1 MKPET
6 AVLDIHGQ
14 YRIYTELYRASG
26 AERTIILVNGSLST
40 TASFAQTVRYL
51 HPHFDVV
58 LFDLPYAGQSRE
70 HNRLERFIT
79 REEEADILLA
89 LVEHFACD
97 TLLSFSW
104 GGIAALQALARSPK
118 RITQAVINS
127 FSPVVNSA
135 MLGYL
140 RAGLA
145 VMRDCDRESIGMV
158 LNGTIGK
165 HLPSL
170 FKRYNHRHVTS
181 LERYEY
187 EQMSFH
193 VETVLNNGGRSCVS
207 FAGQIDIPLLFVNGE
222 WDEYTTAQDA
232 RLFTQYVRHCQFR
245 TVPQAG
251 HFLDMEHKAA
261 WLQTQRVLLDFF
273 NASSKR
279 LQLPTRGELQELQA
293 IAV

>member
-6 AVLDIHGQ
+6 AVLDIQGH
-14 YRIYTELYRASG
+14 YRVYTEFYRADN
-26 AERTIILVNGSLST
+26 AEQTIILVNGSLST

-51 HPHFDVV
+51 YPHFNVV

-70 HNRLERFIT
+70 HNRHERFIT
-79 REEEADILLA
+79 REEEADILLE

-97 TLLSFSW
+97 IVLSFSW
-104 GGIAALQALARSPK
+104 GGIATLQALARRPQRIK
-118 RITQAVINS
+118 RAVINS
-127 FSPVVNSA
+127 FSPIVNPA

-140 RAGLA
+140 RSGLI
-145 VMRDCDRESIGMV
+145 VMHEYDRESIGMV

-181 LERYEY
+181 LEHYEY
-187 EQMSFH
+187 DQMSFH

-207 FAGQIDIPLLFVNGE
+207 FAGQIEIPLLFVNGE
-222 WDEYTTAQDA
+222 WDEYTTPQDA
-232 RLFTQYVRHCQFR
+232 RLFTQHVRHCEFR
-245 TVPQAG
+245 TIAQAG

-261 WLQTQRVLLDFF
+261 WMQTRDALLAF
-273 NASSKR
+273 
-279 LQLPTRGELQELQA
+279 LLPSQPSRSHEA
-293 IAV
+293 ILEHALAG

>member
-1 MKPET
+1 MKAET
-6 AVLDIHGQ
+6 TVLDIQGQ
-14 YRIYTELYRASG
+14 YRVYTEFYRADG

-51 HPHFDVV
+51 HPHFNVV

-70 HNRLERFIT
+70 HNRHERFLS
-79 REEEADILLA
+79 REEEADILLE

-97 TLLSFSW
+97 SVLSFSW
-104 GGIAALQALARSPK
+104 GGIATLQALARQPK
-118 RITQAVINS
+118 RIERAVINS
-127 FSPVVNSA
+127 FSPIVNQS

-170 FKRYNHRHVTS
+170 FKRYNHRHVAG
-181 LERYEY
+181 LEPYEY
-187 EQMSFH
+187 AQMSFH
-193 VETVLNNGGRSCVS
+193 VENVLNNGGRSCVS
-207 FAGQIDIPLLFVNGE
+207 FAGEIDIPLLFVNGE
-222 WDEYTTAQDA
+222 WDEYTTAEDA
-232 RLFTQYVRHCQFR
+232 RLFTQYVRHCEFR
-245 TVPQAG
+245 TIAQAG

-261 WLQTQRVLLDFF
+261 WLQTRDALLAF
-273 NASSKR
+273 
-279 LQLPTRGELQELQA
+279 LLPPSNNRSRDKTVERHAL
-293 IAV
+293 AV